1 MLGIIRDSFAWSC
14 LQGAHSWDRR
24 QAAWERHLSEYTQVS
39 TKHQECK
46 TPRSYENGTHVH
58 SPSYCALHLISR
70 GCRCFVQEDQRGWIT
85 CPRSN
90 PARSDLHQR
99 LPPRPVLWWATGNP
113 WADTSMWLCKLV
125 AKTPPRGVMP
135 WCICAHLEV
144 LVAALKLPLAS
155 LLWSI
160 TAVSSVPLIIG
171 NAGDFALKQNLPYQH
186 CWCVYKGVF
195 FHWKPLS

>member
-1 MLGIIRDSFAWSC
+1 MRMALTFI
-14 LQGAHSWDRR
+14 
-24 QAAWERHLSEYTQVS
+24 
-39 TKHQECK
+39 
-46 TPRSYENGTHVH
+46 P
-58 SPSYCALHLISR
+58 PSYVCPASHKQ

-99 LPPRPVLWWATGNP
+99 LPPRSVLWWATGNP
-113 WADTSMWLCKLV
+113 WADTSAVTVCWWQRLH
-125 AKTPPRGVMP
+125 PEG
-135 WCICAHLEV
+135 WCLDAHVRIWVSGGCSE
-144 LVAALKLPLAS
+144 AALWLR